1 MNIESFIDVKAI
13 VQIALFM
20 VGITQMLKG
29 LFSVR
34 SAKVKILLT
43 IAVGIAGGVLLQFLP
58 TWIFTTLLGVSVG
71 VIFYD
76 NVLKLLEKL
85 VRGMEQ

>member
-1 MNIESFIDVKAI
+1 MNFESYIDVKSIA
-13 VQIALFM
+13 QIATFM

-29 LFSVR
+29 LFIVKN
-34 SAKVKILLT
+34 AKLKILLT
-43 IAVGIAGGVLLQFLP
+43 IAVGIGGGLLLHFLP
-58 TWIFTTLLGVSVG
+58 TWIFTTLLGISVG

-76 NVLKLLEKL
+76 SILKLLEKI

>member
-1 MNIESFIDVKAI
+1 MDIESFIDVKAI
-13 VQIALFM
+13 VQLALFM

>member
-1 MNIESFIDVKAI
+1 
-13 VQIALFM
+13 
-20 VGITQMLKG
+20 MLKG